1 MSITLRSSV
10 GAFDEDFMRRLPA
23 VEKALAARGLE
34 LSRCMI
40 SKDRSLAD
48 PPNWDYTIFLDDEF
62 CRVTQPDD
70 LTLLDYVDACG
81 RVLDDETASQH
92 TTDSELAGA
101 RLLQWIELLAG
112 I

>member
-10 GAFDEDFMRRLPA
+10 GPFDEAFLRRLPA
-23 VEKALAARGLE
+23 VENALIARGLTP
-34 LSRCMI
+34 SRFLI

-70 LTLLDYVDACG
+70 TTLLDYFDACG
-81 RVLDDETASQH
+81 RVLDNEAASQH
-92 TTDSELAGA
+92 TTDSEYMAA
-101 RLLQWIELLAG
+101 NLLRWIELLAVA
-112 I
+112 